1 MVRNSVP
8 ETQISGPRITVAEF
22 EQLAF
27 DEVPYAGQLG
37 CRVVRFEA
45 GELEIRLP
53 YSDLLRRPGGTIC
66 GPALMALADVV
77 LYGVVMSM
85 IGRIEL
91 AVTTD
96 LNVHFLSRPPAED
109 VIAKGRILK
118 LGRRLAVGEVVMHSL
133 GDPRPICHVTGSYAI
148 PPDVG

>member
-1 MVRNSVP
+1 MRTSVP

-27 DEVPYAGQLG
+27 DDVPYAGQLG

-45 GELEIRLP
+45 GEVEIRLP

-85 IGRIEL
+85 VGRIEL
-91 AVTTD
+91 AVPTD
-96 LNVHFLSRPPAED
+96 MNVHFLSRPPAED
-109 VIAKGRILK
+109 VIAQGRILK
-118 LGRRLAVGEVVMHSL
+118 LGRRLAVGEVVMHSV
-133 GDPRPICHVTGSYAI
+133 GDPRPICHVTGSHAI

>member
-1 MVRNSVP
+1 MRTSVP

-27 DEVPYAGQLG
+27 DDVPYAGQLG

-45 GELEIRLP
+45 GEVEIRLP

-91 AVTTD
+91 AVNTD
-96 LNVHFLSRPPAED
+96 MNVHFLSRPPAED
-109 VIAKGRILK
+109 VIAQGRILK
-118 LGRRLAVGEVVMHSL
+118 LGRRLAVGEVVMHSV
-133 GDPRPICHVTGSYAI
+133 GDSRTICHVTGSHAI

>member
-1 MVRNSVP
+1 MRTSVP
-8 ETQISGPRITVAEF
+8 ESQISGPRITVAEF

-45 GELEIRLP
+45 GEVEIRLP

-96 LNVHFLSRPPAED
+96 MNVHFLSRPPAED
-109 VIAKGRILK
+109 VIAQGRILK
-118 LGRRLAVGEVVMHSL
+118 LGRRLAVGEVVMHSV
-133 GDPRPICHVTGSYAI
+133 GDSRPICHVTGSHAI

>member
-1 MVRNSVP
+1 MP

-109 VIAKGRILK
+109 VIANGRILK